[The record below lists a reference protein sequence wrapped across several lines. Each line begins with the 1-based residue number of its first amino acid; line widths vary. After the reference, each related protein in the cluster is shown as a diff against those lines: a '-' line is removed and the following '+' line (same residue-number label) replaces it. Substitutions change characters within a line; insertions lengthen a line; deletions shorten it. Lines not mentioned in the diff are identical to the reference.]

1 MTGENTM
8 KKMSMRSVVAAVFL
22 ISLGIIFG
30 VVLVSSF
37 KGVDFS
43 FAGDDVKLG
52 AKQAPV
58 KPNSTLQ
65 ALNDAFHS
73 VGQTVTPSVVYVQ
86 VETSG
91 GSESE
96 EGGSDDQSEFFHKFF
111 GPDFRF
117 EMPKQAPQ
125 VGAGSGVIVTD
136 NGYILT
142 NNHVVANAKKNGIK
156 VQLSDTRE
164 FKAKLIGTDKYTD
177 LAVIKIDADNLP
189 AAALGNSEEVQV
201 GHIVFA
207 IGAPLGLKSTM
218 TQGIVSA
225 LGRNIGING
234 DQYAIENFIQTDAAV
249 NPGNSGGPLVDISG
263 QVIGINTAIATT
275 NARYQGYSFAIPINL
290 AKKVATDLIKYGKFR
305 RGFLGVSIQQVDA
318 VTAKAAGLDKAKGVW
333 IQSVTKDAA
342 GDKAGLQDGDIILT
356 VDGKETNSPQT
367 LQTTIASKYPGEVA
381 VLKVWRD
388 KKEKEVKVT
397 LGSRDGDNETIAES
411 VKKDKDDSDADVEQS
426 KPLSV
431 KELGVTV
438 SSLDSK
444 AKKKY
449 DVEKGILVSDLE
461 EFGIAG
467 ERGLQKGDVIVNAGG
482 QAVTSPKQ
490 FQKAVEKLA
499 PGDAIMLRVK
509 GQDKKTRFVAIEIPK

>member
-1 MTGENTM
+1 M
-8 KKMSMRSVVAAVFL
+8 KKMSMKSVVAAVFL
-22 ISLGIIFG
+22 ISLGIVFG

-58 KPNSTLQ
+58 KPNATLQ
-65 ALNDAFHS
+65 LLNDAFHS
-73 VGQTVTPSVVYVQ
+73 VGETVTPSVVYVE
-86 VETSG
+86 VETS

-96 EGGSDDQSEFFHKFF
+96 EGAPDDQSEFFHRFF
-111 GPDFRF
+111 GPDFKF

-125 VGAGSGVIVTD
+125 IGAGSGVIVTE

-164 FKAKLIGTDKYTD
+164 FKAKLVGTDKYTD

-189 AAALGNSEEVQV
+189 VAALGNSEEVQV

-290 AKKVATDLIKYGKFR
+290 AKKVATDLIKFGKFR

-342 GDKAGLQDGDIILT
+342 GDKAGLQDGDIILS

-381 VLKVWRD
+381 VLKVWRE
-388 KKEKEVKVT
+388 KKEKEIKVT
-397 LGSRDGDNETIAES
+397 LGSRDGDTESIAET
-411 VKKDKDDSDADVEQS
+411 KNEKDESDVEKEQA
-426 KPLSV
+426 KPITV
-431 KELGVTV
+431 KELGLTV
-438 SSLDSK
+438 SSLDTG

-449 DVEKGILVSDLE
+449 DVQKGVLVSDLE
-461 EFGIAG
+461 DFGIAQ
-467 ERGLQKGDVIVNAGG
+467 ERGLQKGDVIINAGG
-482 QAVTSPKQ
+482 QAISSPKQ
-490 FQKAVEKLA
+490 FQSAVKKLN

-509 GQDKKTRFVAIEIPK
+509 GQDKRTRFVAIEIPK

>member
-1 MTGENTM
+1 
-8 KKMSMRSVVAAVFL
+8 
-22 ISLGIIFG
+22 
-30 VVLVSSF
+30 
-37 KGVDFS
+37 
-43 FAGDDVKLG
+43 
-52 AKQAPV
+52 
-58 KPNSTLQ
+58 
-65 ALNDAFHS
+65 
-73 VGQTVTPSVVYVQ
+73 
-86 VETSG
+86 
-91 GSESE
+91 
-96 EGGSDDQSEFFHKFF
+96 
-111 GPDFRF
+111 
-117 EMPKQAPQ
+117 
-125 VGAGSGVIVTD
+125 
-136 NGYILT
+136 
-142 NNHVVANAKKNGIK
+142 
-156 VQLSDTRE
+156 
-164 FKAKLIGTDKYTD
+164 
-177 LAVIKIDADNLP
+177 
-189 AAALGNSEEVQV
+189 
-201 GHIVFA
+201 VFA